1 MTKMIRSLFVLAVV
15 MSLAGAVSFAQSPGE
30 ATYRAKCAMCHGATG
45 TPSAGMAKSMGIKA
59 ASDPSIKTLTVAQ
72 MIAAVKNGKGRMKPI
87 SGLTDAQI
95 KEAVEFYRSFC
106 WPVKHT

>member
-1 MTKMIRSLFVLAVV
+1 MTKMIRSLFVLAIV
-15 MSLAGAVSFAQSPGE
+15 MSLAGVVGFAQSPGE
-30 ATYRAKCAMCHGATG
+30 ATYKAKCAMCHGAAG

-59 ASDPSIKTLTVAQ
+59 ASDPGIKMLTVAQ
-72 MIAAVKNGKGRMKPI
+72 MIAAVKNGEGKMRPI

-95 KEAVEFYRSFC
+95 KEAVEFYRTFC